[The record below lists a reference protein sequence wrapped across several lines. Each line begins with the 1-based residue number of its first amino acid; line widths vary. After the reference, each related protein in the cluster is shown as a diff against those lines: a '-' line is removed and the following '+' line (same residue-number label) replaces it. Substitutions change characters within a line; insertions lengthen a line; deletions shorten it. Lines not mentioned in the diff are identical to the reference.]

1 MSLFRLTH
9 AARPTAAAM
18 AHTCD
23 PGSAYA
29 PAARITAAGT
39 TIYGLGKCGVR
50 KIGISAKK
58 MRPAIICAMI
68 ATIITATLATTPVV
82 IMDRDYRVWPS
93 EYPMM
98 VAPHTVTYALVAFTG
113 LTTQC
118 AVRDGCRCF
127 RWRGTAK
134 AVRWP
139 PLAPGE
145 QQCLNVS
152 TRLVEASDSVVP
164 LAALLPVAEIPILWP
179 VVRERV
185 CGADNNELGEALTE
199 LVVASSTRRD
209 TVCARARV
217 LPTAEKEA
225 SGSDNNNNPLIF
237 LAVFAVLVVGVFVWY
252 TLHG

>member
-1 MSLFRLTH
+1 MSLFKLSH
-9 AARPTAAAM
+9 AARPTAAAV

-29 PAARITAAGT
+29 PAARTRAAGT
-39 TIYGLGKCGVR
+39 TIYDLGKCGVR

-68 ATIITATLATTPVV
+68 ATTITATLATTPVV
-82 IMDRDYRVWPS
+82 IMDRSYRVWPS
-93 EYPMM
+93 DYPMM

-113 LTTQC
+113 LTTKC

-127 RWRGTAK
+127 RWRGTTK

-139 PLAPGE
+139 ALAPGE

-152 TRLVEASDSVVP
+152 VRLVEASDSVVP

-185 CGADNNELGEALTE
+185 CGTDGNELGEALTE

-209 TVCARARV
+209 VVCARART
-217 LPTAEKEA
+217 LPAADKGA
-225 SGSDNNNNPLIF
+225 SETNDPLIF
-237 LAVFAVLVVGVFVWY
+237 LVVFAVLIVGIFIWY
-252 TLHG
+252 TFHG